1 MEDLNT
7 TRCFRTTLNLTKAIS
22 PAFIIDNYD
31 WSSGVYSSWTESS
44 WQDISV
50 RMFLRPSAAH
60 ESMTLAMGAMTF
72 MFSMAFVYFV
82 KSRSHILFAPPV
94 VKLVMNFFD
103 GFRRFLIGFFVVAA
117 HLRNVNDPSGRL

>member
-7 TRCFRTTLNLTKAIS
+7 TQCYRTTFNLTKAIS
-22 PAFIIDNYD
+22 PAFTIKDYD

-50 RMFLRPSAAH
+50 RVFLRPSAAH
-60 ESMTLAMGAMTF
+60 ENMTIAIGSIVF
-72 MFSMAFVYFV
+72 IFSMAFVYFV

-94 VKLVMNFFD
+94 I
-103 GFRRFLIGFFVVAA
+103 RFVYLKKKILF
-117 HLRNVNDPSGRL
+117 